1 MTTHPVDSSVTQ
13 GAGIPDADLDRLL
26 AATRTAGKLS
36 EGSATLPDMTSTQ
49 ISSTDHIQTPV
60 GATSVD
66 DWFMGGRAF
75 YGATSV
81 TIAASG
87 WLSNDV
93 RVYTS
98 GVQHDDGTCTEWAI
112 AAGEVH
118 PDMPLNA
125 AQARQIGEAL
135 IAAADELDAIA
146 EAAK

>member
-1 MTTHPVDSSVTQ
+1 MTTTATITSE
-13 GAGIPDADLDRLL
+13 AGFES
-26 AATRTAGKLS
+26 LS
-36 EGSATLPDMTSTQ
+36 DGSATLPAMTNTQ
-49 ISSTDHIQTPV
+49 IADTDPIQTPA
-60 GATSVD
+60 GAIRVD
-66 DWFMGGRAF
+66 GWDMGSRGF

-87 WLSNDV
+87 WLNNDV
-93 RVYTS
+93 CIYTG
-98 GVQHDDGTCTEWAI
+98 GVQHDDGTCTEWVI
-112 AAGEVH
+112 MAGEVH